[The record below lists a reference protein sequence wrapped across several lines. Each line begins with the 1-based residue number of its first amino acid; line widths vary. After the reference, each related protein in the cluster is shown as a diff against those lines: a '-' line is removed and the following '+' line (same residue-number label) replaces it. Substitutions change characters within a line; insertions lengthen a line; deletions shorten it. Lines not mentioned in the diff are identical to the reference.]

1 MDRFS
6 EMQVF
11 ARVVEDG
18 AFSSAARALSLTPSG
33 VSKLI
38 ARLED
43 RLGVL
48 LFKRNSRSMT
58 LTPEGQAY
66 YDRVLSV
73 LEAIDEAESSVSN
86 AAREGSGVLR
96 VYTTLSFACHQIAP
110 LMPEF
115 HERYPNMRV
124 EFHTG
129 TGPLRSL
136 DSTMDVA
143 LYPYD
148 MQDCS
153 LVARRIAQS
162 RWVICASPIYLERH
176 GAPQKPA
183 DLLKHQ
189 LLNFAMEAPCNNWP
203 VWDPTEEKVSRVLS
217 YGASSATDAEML
229 LALARA
235 GTGIVRMY
243 EYHVA
248 RDLDEGR
255 LVRLFPYEHDTHQQS
270 IYAIYQSRRHLAP
283 RARIFLEF
291 LEEKLSVYRQSW
303 RDQKA
308 APTPKASPSKPSLA
322 RVA

>member
-18 AFSSAARALSLTPSG
+18 GFSAAARSLSLTPSG

-48 LFKRNSRSMT
+48 LIKRNSRSMI

-66 YDRVLSV
+66 YERVLSV
-73 LEAIDEAESSVSN
+73 LEAMDEAEACVTA
-86 AAREGSGVLR
+86 AAREESGVLR
-96 VYTTLSFACHQIAP
+96 IFTTLGFACHQLAP
-110 LMPEF
+110 FMGEF
-115 HERYPNMRV
+115 HERYPKLRV

-129 TGPLRSL
+129 TGPLRTL
-136 DSTMDVA
+136 DSMMDLA

-148 MQDCS
+148 MHDCS
-153 LVARRIAQS
+153 LVARRLTQT
-162 RWVICASPIYLERH
+162 RWVICASPDYLQRR
-176 GAPQKPA
+176 GVPA
-183 DLLKHQ
+183 RPTDLLEHVC
-189 LLNFAMEAPCNNWP
+189 LNFAMEVPCNTWP
-203 VWDPTEEKVSRVLS
+203 VWDATEGKSARVVVQ
-217 YGASSATDAEML
+217 GASAASESEML
-229 LALARA
+229 LALARSGA
-235 GTGIVRMY
+235 GIVRIA
-243 EYHVA
+243 EYQCA

-255 LVRLFPYEHDTHQQS
+255 LVALFPYEQDTFKQS

-283 RARIFLEF
+283 RTRIFLEF
-291 LEEKLSVYRQSW
+291 LEEKFAPFKDGW
-303 RDQKA
+303 RR
-308 APTPKASPSKPSLA
+308 PERSPARAEPQLV

>member
-18 AFSSAARALSLTPSG
+18 AFSSAARALNLTPSG

-66 YDRVLSV
+66 YERVLSV
-73 LEAIDEAESSVSN
+73 LEAMDDAESCVTN
-86 AAREGSGVLR
+86 ANREGSGVLR
-96 VYTTLSFACHQIAP
+96 VYTTLSFACHQLAQ

-115 HERYPNMRV
+115 NALYPNLRV

-136 DSTMDVA
+136 DSTMDIA

-153 LVARRIAQS
+153 LVARRIAAS
-162 RWVICASPIYLERH
+162 RWVICASPEYLQQH
-176 GAPQKPA
+176 GAPEKPA
-183 DLLKHQ
+183 DLLKHRCMT
-189 LLNFAMEAPCNNWP
+189 FAMEAVCNTWP
-203 VWDPTEEKVSRVLS
+203 VWDPKEEKISRIM
-217 YGASSATDAEML
+217 ASPICSATDAEML
-229 LALARA
+229 LALARSGA
-235 GTGIVRMY
+235 GIVRMH

-248 RDLDEGR
+248 KDLDEGR
-255 LVRLFPYEHDTHQQS
+255 LVRLFPYEHDTLKQS

-283 RARIFLEF
+283 RARIFIDY
-291 LEEKLSVYRQSW
+291 LEEKLSGYRDSW
-303 RDQKA
+303 RNKPEPMKA
-308 APTPKASPSKPSLA
+308 APASLA